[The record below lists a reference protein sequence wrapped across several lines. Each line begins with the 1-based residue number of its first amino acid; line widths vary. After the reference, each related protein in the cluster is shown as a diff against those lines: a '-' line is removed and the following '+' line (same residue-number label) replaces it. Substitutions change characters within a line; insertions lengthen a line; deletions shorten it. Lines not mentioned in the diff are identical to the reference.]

1 MPPIKTHDS
10 DEPAAG
16 FHETFC
22 GICRRQISRYTCPS
36 CNLFY
41 CSLGCFRSES
51 HSRCS
56 EIFYRKE
63 IETGIKSESS
73 KTEEDRNKMIELLK
87 QIGDQSALDD
97 DGLFDH
103 SDEENEEDS
112 LAHRVSAIDISSA
125 SADNLLRVLTKKERD
140 KFFVA
145 LKDPSSKLVRE
156 LLESAEFEKTRQLPW
171 WDAPSDDSQ
180 SSLSLRI
187 PYGLK
192 PDLMVIPTDLIHQ
205 AYSGV
210 SLLYNICA
218 VLLAY
223 AYVTRHLAMS
233 PLSLT
238 TNDSQDKCEAR
249 RIISQSVPFL
259 VDRKSKT
266 LHMSLTEVVVSFW
279 SRLDPGSIGNETMLV
294 LLEDVVKLVRPR
306 RITVAEHS
314 SGEREPTMTL
324 AADHPLVTSIMVI
337 SDISSLF
344 SNHVDSPAFAV
355 RRNDYIVMKLTFY
368 AAHILSTPSSRLH
381 SLADEA
387 SLVSESIGK
396 GPRYPRLDR
405 SGW

>member
-1 MPPIKTHDS
+1 MSRLVVYVRHFV
-10 DEPAAG
+10 G
-16 FHETFC
+16 FVGDKFPGTRA
-22 GICRRQISRYTCPS
+22 RRA
-36 CNLFY
+36 
-41 CSLGCFRSES
+41 
-51 HSRCS
+51 
-56 EIFYRKE
+56 IFSTVAWDVFDRRKE

-73 KTEEDRNKMIELLK
+73 KTEEDRNMMIELLK
-87 QIGDQSALDD
+87 QIGDQSALDE
-97 DGLFDH
+97 DGLFNH
-103 SDEENEEDS
+103 SDEDEEDS

-145 LKDPSSKLVRE
+145 LKDPSSKLLRE

-171 WDAPSDDSQ
+171 WDAPSDGSQ

-187 PYGLK
+187 PYGVK
-192 PDLMVIPTDLIHQ
+192 PDLIVIPTDLINQ
-205 AYSGV
+205 AYGGV

-249 RIISQSVPFL
+249 RIILQSVPFL

-266 LHMSLTEVVVSFW
+266 LHMSLTEVVTSFW
-279 SRLDPGSIGNETMLV
+279 SRLDPGSIGNETMFV

-314 SGEREPTMTL
+314 SGEREPTMTS
-324 AADHPLVTSIMVI
+324 AADHPLVTSIMVM
-337 SDISSLF
+337 SDIISLF
-344 SNHVDSPAFAV
+344 SNHVDSSAFAV
-355 RRNDYIVMKLTFY
+355 RRSDHIVMKLTFY
-368 AAHILSTPSSRLH
+368 AAHVLSTPSSRLH
-381 SLADEA
+381 ALADEA
-387 SLVSESIGK
+387 SLVLESIGK
-396 GPRYPRLDR
+396 GLR
-405 SGW
+405 